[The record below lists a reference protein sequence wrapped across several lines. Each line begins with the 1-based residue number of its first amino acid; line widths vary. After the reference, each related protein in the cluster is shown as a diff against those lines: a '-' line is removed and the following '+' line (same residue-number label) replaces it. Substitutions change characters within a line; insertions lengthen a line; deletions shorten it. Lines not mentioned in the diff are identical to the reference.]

1 MTTSKLV
8 KPLKSEA
15 IQLLQQH
22 ERLRQGRLRAV
33 FMKSFQ
39 EQEAK
44 RQALIAKGIP
54 DLTHDQAAVRIQA
67 GWRGHKARQLTKQM
81 RWEEEAFIN
90 MRLDSSQPSQLVD
103 RAAKIEQ
110 NRREW

>member
-1 MTTSKLV
+1 
-8 KPLKSEA
+8 
-15 IQLLQQH
+15 
-22 ERLRQGRLRAV
+22 
-33 FMKSFQ
+33 MKSFQ

-54 DLTHDQAAVRIQA
+54 DLTPDQAAVRIQS

-90 MRLDSSQPSQLVD
+90 MRLDSNQPSQLVD

-110 NRREW
+110 NRREWLVLVLFIRCLQVLKSFDHVVVVSL

>member
-1 MTTSKLV
+1 MR
-8 KPLKSEA
+8 SEA

-44 RQALIAKGIP
+44 RQALIAKGVP
-54 DLTHDQAAVRIQA
+54 DLTQDQAAVRIQS
-67 GWRGHKARQLTKQM
+67 GWRGHKARQLTARFLTYTLIQ
-81 RWEEEAFIN
+81 
-90 MRLDSSQPSQLVD
+90 RLAYIVIDVESVLRS
-103 RAAKIEQ
+103 R
-110 NRREW
+110 